1 MVGSALAEAGLQVLL
16 DKVNDL
22 LKIDARMTTRQVA
35 RCLCISTRSTY
46 KILKKKIR
54 VSGIAARWIPHSL
67 LDDQKRGC
75 VLIARKN
82 A

>member
-1 MVGSALAEAGLQVLL
+1 MILE
-16 DKVNDL
+16 
-22 LKIDARMTTRQVA
+22 
-35 RCLCISTRSTY
+35 
-46 KILKKKIR
+46 KILR